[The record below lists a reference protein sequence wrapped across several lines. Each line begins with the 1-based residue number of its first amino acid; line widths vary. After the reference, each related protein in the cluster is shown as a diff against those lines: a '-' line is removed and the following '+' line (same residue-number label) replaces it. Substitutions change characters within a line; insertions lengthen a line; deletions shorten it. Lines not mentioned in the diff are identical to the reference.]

1 MLARHNI
8 YDAITEVSRKKR
20 ERVGRGK
27 FVNYP
32 SKKKRIK
39 TEKHGIKTWNTP
51 FVYVYFAAALRNSGN
66 DSLTLA
72 AIWHWKLRTLI
83 KRQWTVTRSRYRRG
97 PDVIRRFL
105 VRPIARTNCKRGGE
119 RTECYQLRS
128 DQSAIVAGN

>member
-8 YDAITEVSRKKR
+8 YDAITEVSRKKGN
-20 ERVGRGK
+20 ELVGE
-27 FVNYP
+27 NSSTIP
-32 SKKKRIK
+32 LKKKRIK

-51 FVYVYFAAALRNSGN
+51 SVYVYFAAALRNSGN